1 MGKYKEV
8 SCVKTIKSN
17 GKIQSLDTARAVIEH
32 LNRRDYLSVKSV
44 SFLAGYRS
52 FPYTF
57 SSLEVDTQ
65 FSTYTISFDTIG
77 TGIKFALK
85 HDLAD
90 ADKILTGTATDLRP
104 YAMNIIERYTRRT
117 LKRQIAK
124 TLKHTKERTCQ
135 PLLIE
140 KVPRKL
146 FLRKR
151 NLL

>member
-17 GKIQSLDTARAVIEH
+17 GKILSLDTARAVIEH
-32 LNRRDYLSVKSV
+32 LKRRDYLSVKSV
-44 SFLAGYRS
+44 TFIGRYKL
-52 FPYTF
+52 FPYTY
-57 SSLEVDTQ
+57 SGLVVDTQ
-65 FSTYTISFDTIG
+65 FSTYAISFDTIG

-90 ADKILTGTATDLRP
+90 ADKILTGTIPDLRP
-104 YAMNIIERYTRRT
+104 YAMNIIERYTKRT

-124 TLKHTKERTCQ
+124 TLKHTKEIPCN
-135 PLLIE
+135 PLSLE